1 MSDISDYDIPYNTS
15 EDEYN
20 DNNNDDNITPMNQT
34 KIQAQETQKKQEP
47 VKHKLQ
53 LKKKVSSIE
62 IESTNTCIKNSIISN
77 TKPEK
82 KTKESKEIKLEENF
96 EFNEETIN
104 FFTRDLDAR
113 KILIIHKPNSHIL
126 DKINDTKVICLL
138 LKIGH
143 FKDYHCNTPK
153 CKVGKIWI
161 DKPIQLILNRKNNIQ
176 NDLSSSN
183 LELICANCFM
193 VKNGLDIFIKK
204 KAEIIMTCGICKFPL
219 VKFKNGRKSKGVCIS
234 CEKQMS
240 KISFEKQEDNY
251 CSLLQNTYSDNPVL
265 SDDIQHNKYYS
276 EVSKYKKFDVNTNTT
291 NTTNTKLKSSSSNK
305 KNSDASLSL
314 SSLQSLPLI
323 ELNMSMP
330 NLFDLVDLD
339 EEL

>member
-1 MSDISDYDIPYNTS
+1 MSDMSDYDIPYNTS

-20 DNNNDDNITPMNQT
+20 DTHNDGNIIPIKTEQ
-34 KIQAQETQKKQEP
+34 TQKKQEP

-62 IESTNTCIKNSIISN
+62 IESTNTSIKNSIISN

-82 KTKESKEIKLEENF
+82 KTKESKETKLEENF

-251 CSLLQNTYSDNPVL
+251 CNLLQNTYSDNPVL

-276 EVSKYKKFDVNTNTT
+276 EVSKYNKFDVNTNTT
-291 NTTNTKLKSSSSNK
+291 NTTNTKSKFNSSNK
-305 KNSDASLSL
+305 KNSDAST
-314 SSLQSLPLI
+314 SLPLI

>member
-1 MSDISDYDIPYNTS
+1 M
-15 EDEYN
+15 
-20 DNNNDDNITPMNQT
+20 
-34 KIQAQETQKKQEP
+34 
-47 VKHKLQ
+47 
-53 LKKKVSSIE
+53 
-62 IESTNTCIKNSIISN
+62 
-77 TKPEK
+77 
-82 KTKESKEIKLEENF
+82 
-96 EFNEETIN
+96 
-104 FFTRDLDAR
+104 
-113 KILIIHKPNSHIL
+113 
-126 DKINDTKVICLL
+126 L

-193 VKNGLDIFIKK
+193 VKNGLDIFVKK
-204 KAEIIMTCGICKFPL
+204 KAEIIMTCFLCKFPL
-219 VKFKNGRKSKGVCIS
+219 VKFKNGRKAKGVCLS

-251 CSLLQNTYSDNPVL
+251 CNLLQNTYSDNPVL
-265 SDDIQHNKYYS
+265 SDDIQHNKYYG
-276 EVSKYKKFDVNTNTT
+276 EVSKYKKSDAKNNTT
-291 NTTNTKLKSSSSNK
+291 TNSKNKLNSSNK
-305 KNSDASLSL
+305 KNTDTS
-314 SSLQSLPLI
+314 QNLPLIELI